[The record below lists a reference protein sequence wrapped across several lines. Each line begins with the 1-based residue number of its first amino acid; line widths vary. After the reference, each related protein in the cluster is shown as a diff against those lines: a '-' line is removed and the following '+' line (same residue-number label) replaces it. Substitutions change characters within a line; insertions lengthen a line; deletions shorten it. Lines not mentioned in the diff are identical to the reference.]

1 MLGKKGDIM
10 MTNVG
15 VQDAGIS
22 NRKEKKGKLDESRKI
37 KVSYREEL
45 LREAKEAVG
54 DRKVLGF
61 VTGIGL
67 QKLTQTIVMTESG
80 VVFFDSLLFGHKKNE
95 IPYSQIVCAEFQLQN
110 GAPEFLIHTRHG
122 ITKLVLSGSRKK
134 TNEAALKLFQVL
146 KNKLSE
152 LAGVVIPEAHSTW
165 LKKETWFFYT
175 PPQFTVMAA

>member
-1 MLGKKGDIM
+1 M

-15 VQDAGIS
+15 VPNAGMS
-22 NRKEKKGKLDESRKI
+22 NGKEKKGKLDESRKI
-37 KVSYREEL
+37 KVAYREEMP
-45 LREAKEAVG
+45 REVKEAAG

-95 IPYSQIVCAEFQLQN
+95 IPYSQIVCVEFQLQN
-110 GAPEFLIHTRHG
+110 GAPEFLIHTRYG
-122 ITKLVLSGSRKK
+122 ISKLVLSGSRKK
-134 TNEAALKLFQVL
+134 INETALKLFRIL
-146 KNKLSE
+146 KNKLSD
-152 LAGVVIPEAHSTW
+152 LAGIIIPETHSTW

-175 PPQFTVMAA
+175 PPHFALLGI